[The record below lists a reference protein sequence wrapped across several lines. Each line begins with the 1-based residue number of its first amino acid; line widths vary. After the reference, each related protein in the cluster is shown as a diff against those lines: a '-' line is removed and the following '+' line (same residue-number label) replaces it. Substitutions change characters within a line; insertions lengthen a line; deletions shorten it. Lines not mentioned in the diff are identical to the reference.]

1 MVGTLAVVKDIE
13 AYLASRAATPEP
25 TMTEW
30 KLEDLAPDLS
40 KAAAGRNLASGKD
53 SFLKLACAGCH
64 KLGQEGINYGPD
76 LTDVL
81 KRYKNDRA
89 EVLRQILEPSLVISN
104 RYINYQFDLKHG
116 DTVMGMIV
124 KEEGEN
130 VTIQTGPSDALI
142 RTIKKSDIKEKQ
154 PQASSVMPLGLLYTL
169 SKEQIFDLLAY
180 LESGGQVVAHEH
192 TH

>member
-1 MVGTLAVVKDIE
+1 
-13 AYLASRAATPEP
+13 
-25 TMTEW
+25 
-30 KLEDLAPDLS
+30 
-40 KAAAGRNLASGKD
+40 AAACRNLACGKD
-53 SFLKLACAGCH
+53 TFLKLACAWCH
-64 KLGQEGINYGPD
+64 KLSQEGINYGPD

-81 KRYKNDRA
+81 KRYKNDRM

-104 RYINYQFDLKHG
+104 RYINYQFELKDG

-154 PQASSVMPLGLLYTL
+154 PQASPVMTLVLLYTI
-169 SKEQIFDLLAY
+169 STSII
-180 LESGGQVVAHEH
+180 
-192 TH
+192 